1 MRVRWLQTA
10 IENLND
16 AAEYI
21 ARDSST
27 AASKVVNIIN
37 ALSQRLADYPSLGRS
52 GRVPGTRE
60 LVVPGT
66 PYIIVYRVRSAHIEI
81 IRIFHGARKWP
92 AYFDE

>member
-21 ARDSST
+21 ARDNRA
-27 AASKVVNIIN
+27 AASKIVTIIT
-37 ALSQRLADYPSLGRS
+37 ALSRRLADYPSLGHP

-60 LVVPGT
+60 LVVPNT
-66 PYIIVYRVRSAHIEI
+66 PYILVYRVRSAYVEI
-81 IRIFHGARKWP
+81 IRVFHGARKWP
-92 AYFDE
+92 TRFE

>member
-21 ARDSST
+21 ARDNRA
-27 AASKVVNIIN
+27 AASKIVTIIT
-37 ALSQRLADYPSLGRS
+37 ALSQRLADYPSLGHP

-60 LVVPGT
+60 LVVPNT
-66 PYIIVYRVRSAHIEI
+66 PYILVYRVRNAYVEI
-81 IRIFHGARKWP
+81 IRVFHGARKWP
-92 AYFDE
+92 TRFE